1 MFSYVFLTTSFFFYI
16 IICSFAHFV
25 CIQMFC

>member
-1 MFSYVFLTTSFFFYI
+1 MFSYVFLTTSFFYI